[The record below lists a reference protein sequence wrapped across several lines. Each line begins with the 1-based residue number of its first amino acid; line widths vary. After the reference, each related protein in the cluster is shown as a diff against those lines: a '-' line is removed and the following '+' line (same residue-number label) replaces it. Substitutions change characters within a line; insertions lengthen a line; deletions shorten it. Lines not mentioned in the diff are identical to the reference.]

1 MGIYDIPFNPAFFV
15 RYARK
20 RRGRIL
26 NDLVFLGVLPFHFY
40 TSQTSVFYSSGL
52 LSARRS
58 FEKKVSDLFIP
69 LLPTAFDAIG
79 SFCFYFF
86 FIKPL

>member
-1 MGIYDIPFNPAFFV
+1 MGIYDVPFSLAFFV

-20 RRGRIL
+20 RRGRIPD
-26 NDLVFLGVLPFHFY
+26 DLVFLGVLPFRFY

-58 FEKKVSDLFIP
+58 FVCYDRH
-69 LLPTAFDAIG
+69 AR
-79 SFCFYFF
+79 
-86 FIKPL
+86 